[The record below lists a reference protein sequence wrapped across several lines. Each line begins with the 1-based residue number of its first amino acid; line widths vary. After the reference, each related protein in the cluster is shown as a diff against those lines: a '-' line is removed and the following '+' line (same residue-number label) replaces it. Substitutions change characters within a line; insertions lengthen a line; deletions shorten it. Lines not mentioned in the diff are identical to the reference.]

1 MNSFHWQITIMATWF
16 KLLLALFI
24 GLVAFKFRVPS
35 AKSSSSESGDND
47 DNEKENLTIAWIYKP
62 PYVGGPDNSSLDN
75 QGHGIVRDAIL
86 RYVWWDCSADRYEI
100 TNLRAE
106 SESGMIQ
113 MLKQNKVHIAI
124 PIFEQQKSTKVL
136 WIYLFQITGL
146 SWYGIHSFGQR
157 WKRRSWCRFRFCIE
171 VLAIACFHHDHDLHG
186 HCWNHHVGT
195 VKIKFISTAVL
206 WDKFE
211 CMVAKL
217 KCSHISIYPY
227 RSVSFKKFQ
236 GFFEPTKWKQML
248 PTRCFKLI
256 PNPYFKQLW
265 SHPIYLFKLVNSTEC
280 NLAYPS
286 PLPIKSQIV

>member
-1 MNSFHWQITIMATWF
+1 MT
-16 KLLLALFI
+16 
-24 GLVAFKFRVPS
+24 S
-35 AKSSSSESGDND
+35 AKSSSSEPDDND

-62 PYVGGPDNSSLDN
+62 PYIRGPDNSSLDN
-75 QGHGIVRDAIL
+75 QAHGIVRDAIL
-86 RYVWWDCSADRYEI
+86 RYVWSDCSADRYEI

-171 VLAIACFHHDHDLHG
+171 VLAIACCHHDHDLHG

-211 CMVAKL
+211 RMVAKL

-236 GFFEPTKWKQML
+236 GFLNRQNESRCCRQGALSWYQTRILSSCDLTQYTSLSWSTVRNVIL
-248 PTRCFKLI
+248 PT
-256 PNPYFKQLW
+256 PPPPPT
-265 SHPIYLFKLVNSTEC
+265 H
-280 NLAYPS
+280 
-286 PLPIKSQIV
+286 

>member
-1 MNSFHWQITIMATWF
+1 MGLQRRSLWNNEPQSWKWIWHDTNAETKQSPYSNSYIRTT
-16 KLLLALFI
+16 K
-24 GLVAFKFRVPS
+24 
-35 AKSSSSESGDND
+35 KS
-47 DNEKENLTIAWIYKP
+47 
-62 PYVGGPDNSSLDN
+62 
-75 QGHGIVRDAIL
+75 
-86 RYVWWDCSADRYEI
+86 
-100 TNLRAE
+100 
-106 SESGMIQ
+106 
-113 MLKQNKVHIAI
+113 
-124 PIFEQQKSTKVL
+124 KVL
-136 WIYLFQITGL
+136 WIYLFQITGI
-146 SWYGIHSFGQR
+146 SWYGIHSFGRR

-171 VLAIACFHHDHDLHG
+171 VLAIACCHHDHDLHG

-265 SHPIYLFKLVNSTEC
+265 SHSIYLFKLVNSTEC

-286 PLPIKSQIV
+286 PHPHPLKVRFAILKVKK